1 MALPGSALYKD
12 AINKNYKLPN
22 KYEDFSFHSYNTQP
36 LPTKSLKPAEILQFR
51 DNHYIEYHT
60 NKNFLNKVE
69 KKFGSKAKEN
79 ILSMSKIKLK
89 RKIIE
94 ELENNYS

>member
-1 MALPGSALYKD
+1 MYKE
-12 AINKNYKLPN
+12 AIEKNYKLPE

-36 LPTKSLKPAEILQFR
+36 LPTESLKPAEILRLR

-69 KKFGSKAKEN
+69 KKFGLKAKDN
-79 ILSMSKIKLK
+79 ILNMSKIKLK

-94 ELENNYS
+94 ELEKNNY